1 MRIGLVFP
9 QTEIGSDPSVIRE
22 YAQAAEELGYTHIL
36 TYEHVVGVDLAQYPG
51 WRGPYHVG
59 HQFHE
64 PFVLFGYLAAVTQ
77 WLELVTGVVI
87 LPQRQTVLVAKQAA
101 EVDVLSGGRLRLGV
115 GVGWNE
121 AEYIA
126 LGMDFHTRGRREEE
140 QIEVLRLLW
149 TQPIVRYEG
158 RWHHLPAV
166 GLNPLPVQ
174 RPIPIWLGGM
184 SEAARRRAARL
195 ADGWMPQW
203 RPTPELRAMVDE
215 LREWV
220 RANGRDPAAFGI
232 EGRLTLAQV
241 PRGEW
246 LQDVE
251 AWRELGAT
259 HLCINTMGLGLPSPR
274 AHIALIQELA
284 SMLGLSGTP
293 RSG

>member
-9 QTEIGSDPSVIRE
+9 QIEIGTDPIAIRE
-22 YAQAAEELGYTHIL
+22 YAQAAEELGYTHLL
-36 TYEHVVGVDLAQYPG
+36 TYEHVVGVDLARYPG
-51 WRGPYHVG
+51 WRGPYHAG

-64 PFVLFGYLAAVTQ
+64 PFVLFGYLAAVTTR
-77 WLELVTGVVI
+77 LELVTGVII

-121 AEYIA
+121 AEYVA

-149 TQPIVRYEG
+149 TQPIVTYEG
-158 RWHHLPAV
+158 RWHRLPAV
-166 GLNPLPVQ
+166 GINPLPVQ

-184 SEAARRRAARL
+184 SESARRRAARL

-203 RPTPELRAMVDE
+203 RPNAE
-215 LREWV
+215 LREMVERLREWI
-220 RANGRDPAAFGI
+220 AAAGRDPARFGI

-241 PRGEW
+241 PRQEW
-246 LQDVE
+246 AKDVE

-259 HLCINTMGLGLPSPR
+259 HLCVNMMGMGLRSPDEHLR
-274 AHIALIQELA
+274 MLREIAEF
-284 SMLGLSGTP
+284 LGLRAG
-293 RSG
+293 

>member
-9 QTEIGSDPSVIRE
+9 QTEIGSDPAVIRE
-22 YAQAAEELGYTHIL
+22 YAQVAEGLGYTHLL
-36 TYEHVVGVDLAQYPG
+36 TYEHVVGVDLARYPG
-51 WRGPYHVG
+51 WRGPYHAG

-64 PFVLFGYLAAVTQ
+64 PFVLFGYLAAVTERI
-77 WLELVTGVVI
+77 ELVTGVVI
-87 LPQRQTVLVAKQAA
+87 LPQRQTVLAAKQAA

-121 AEYIA
+121 AEYVA

-149 TQPIVRYEG
+149 TQPVVTYEG
-158 RWHHLPAV
+158 RWHRLPAV
-166 GLNPLPVQ
+166 GINPLPVQ

-203 RPTPELRAMVDE
+203 RPTAELRAKVEE

-220 RANGRDPAAFGI
+220 AAAGRDPASFGI

-241 PRGEW
+241 PTSEW
-246 LQDVE
+246 EKDVQ
-251 AWRELGAT
+251 AWRGLGAT
-259 HLCINTMGLGLPSPR
+259 HLCINTMGMGLAGPR
-274 AHIALIQELA
+274 EHIRLIRELA
-284 SMLGLSGTP
+284 GVFGVEP
-293 RSG
+293 DA